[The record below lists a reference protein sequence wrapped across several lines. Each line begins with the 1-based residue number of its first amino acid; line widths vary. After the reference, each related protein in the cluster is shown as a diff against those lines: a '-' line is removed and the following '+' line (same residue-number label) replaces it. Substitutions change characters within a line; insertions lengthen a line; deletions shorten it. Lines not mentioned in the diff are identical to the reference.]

1 MIDAVSATSTTAA
14 AEAMK
19 KETGMNKDDF
29 LKLFVT
35 QLQNQDP
42 LNPMDGTQFIGQLAQ
57 LTQVEQA
64 YNTNTNLQNIL
75 NALNGDTTS
84 TAVSFIGKEI
94 FAPGSGIT
102 LTDDG
107 QATLNYRIDQAAQ
120 QVQVVITD
128 ANGNIVR
135 TLTQGPTAAGDCS
148 IAWDGRDNDSKPV
161 PAGTYS
167 FAVTGNDSAGNA
179 LSATP
184 MLRGTVDGV
193 KLDGSAP
200 ILTVAGADIPLSY
213 VLAVKGV
220 N

>member
-1 MIDAVSATSTTAA
+1 LIDTVSATGTTTAA
-14 AEAMK
+14 EQMK
-19 KETGMNKDDF
+19 KATGMNKDDF
-29 LKLFVT
+29 LKLFIT

-64 YNTNTNLQNIL
+64 YNTNSNLQNIL
-75 NALNGDTTS
+75 NALNGDTSS

-94 FAPGSGIT
+94 LAPGSGIT
-102 LTDDG
+102 LTDAG
-107 QATLNYRIDQAAQ
+107 QQTLNYRIDQAAEQ
-120 QVQVVITD
+120 IGIVIKD
-128 ANGNIVR
+128 ASGNIVR
-135 TLTQGPTAAGDCS
+135 TLTQGQTASGDHS
-148 IAWDGRDNDSKPV
+148 VAWDGRDNDNNPL

-167 FAVTGNDSAGNA
+167 FAVTGTDSSGNS
-179 LSATP
+179 LSATS
-184 MLRGTVDGV
+184 MIQGTVDGV

-200 ILTVAGADIPLSY
+200 VLTVAGVDVPLSY